1 LRIARIVSLLVAGS
15 VAFACPVARAAQGP
29 VLVVGDS
36 LAVGMRPFLIPMLGD
51 RDVAWDSRTGRTT
64 PQGLQVLRATLPQI
78 TPATVVVS
86 LGTNDGSDPRRFADR
101 IRRVLLAL
109 PPRACVI
116 WPTIIRPPRKGP
128 YAALD
133 RVLRDQA
140 RRDPRFVAPSW
151 DYAVLRGNVRLPDGV
166 HPDDFGF
173 LYRSRMIAKAIRA
186 GCDDQAR
193 RTVFAQRR

>member
-15 VAFACPVARAAQGP
+15 VAFACPAARAAQGP

-109 PPRACVI
+109 PPHACVI

-140 RRDPRFVAPSW
+140 RGDPRFVAPSW

-173 LYRSRMIAKAIRA
+173 LYRSRMIARAIRA

-193 RTVFAQRR
+193 RTAFAQRR

>member
-1 LRIARIVSLLVAGS
+1 MRIGAIVSLLVAGV
-15 VAFACPVARAAQGP
+15 VAFACPAARAEHGP

-36 LAVGMRPFLIPMLGD
+36 LAVGMRPFLVPMLGD
-51 RDVAWDSRTGRTT
+51 REVTWNARTGRTT
-64 PQGLQVLRATLPQI
+64 PQGLQVLRATLPQV

-101 IRRVLLAL
+101 IRRVLRAL
-109 PPRACVI
+109 PAQACVI

-133 RVLRDQA
+133 RVLRVQA
-140 RRDPRFVAPSW
+140 RLDPRFVAPSW

-173 LYRSRMIAKAIRA
+173 LYRSRMIARAIRV
-186 GCDDQAR
+186 GCDG
-193 RTVFAQRR
+193 